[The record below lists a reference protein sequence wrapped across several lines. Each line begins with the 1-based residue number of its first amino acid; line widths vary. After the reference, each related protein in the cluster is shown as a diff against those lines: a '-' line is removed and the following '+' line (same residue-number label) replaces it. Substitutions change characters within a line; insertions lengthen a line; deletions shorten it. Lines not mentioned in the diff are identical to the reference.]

1 MKDIEKS
8 LMKELRCK
16 EKIMMKSERDNME
29 MVLKDRKHTINND
42 YVITT
47 TKVKQVSLYPE
58 TYSFTFLTKYFAVGC
73 YKKLKEKYEM
83 KDIDLLADAL

>member
-1 MKDIEKS
+1 MKQIEKS
-8 LMKELRCK
+8 LIEELLGK
-16 EKIMMKSERDNME
+16 EKIMMKCERDDME

-47 TKVKQVSLYPE
+47 TKVKQVSLYPK
-58 TYSFTFLTKYFAVGC
+58 TYSYTFLTKYFAVGC

-83 KDIDLLADAL
+83 KDVDLLADAL

>member
-16 EKIMMKSERDNME
+16 EKIMMKCERDNME

-58 TYSFTFLTKYFAVGC
+58 TYSYTFLTKYSAVRC
-73 YKKLKEKYEM
+73 YKKLKERYEM
-83 KDIDLLADAL
+83 KDVDLLADAL